1 MPAEV
6 KKLADR
12 ISAEISK
19 VIVGQQEG
27 VTHLLVGLLARGH
40 VLMEGVPGLA
50 KTLLAKTLAFIL
62 KAEFTRIQ
70 FTPDLMPAD
79 ILGTNI
85 FDLQSRTFHLRQG
98 PIFTEILLGDE
109 INRAPP
115 KTQSAL
121 LEAMEERQVSIDGKT
136 LPLSESFMV
145 VATQNPIEQEGTYP
159 LPEAQLD
166 RFLMKIVLHY
176 PGESEEREIL
186 ARYGTSSAA
195 HDLERM
201 GLARLAGGDTVV
213 RFRQRVSQ
221 VRVEEGIVAYVQ
233 KLIAGTRRSPHLH
246 LGASPRG
253 GIALL
258 KTSQCLAA
266 VRGRDFVVP
275 DDVKEM
281 ALAVLRHRVILRPE
295 AELEGLTPDTVI
307 SQILDGIPVP
317 R

>member
-176 PGESEEREIL
+176 PTEVEERDIL
-186 ARYGTSSAA
+186 ARYGTSSDS
-195 HDLERM
+195 HDLEGM
-201 GLARLAGGDTVV
+201 GLARLAGGDMVV

-233 KLIAGTRRSPHLH
+233 KLLAGTRRSPHLH
-246 LGASPRG
+246 LGVSPRG

-258 KTSQCLAA
+258 RTSQCLAA
-266 VRGRDFVVP
+266 VGGRDFVVP

-281 ALAVLRHRVILRPE
+281 ALPVLRHRVILRPE
-295 AELEGLTPDTVI
+295 AELEGLTIDRVL
-307 SQILDGIPVP
+307 SQILEGIPVP

>member
-176 PGESEEREIL
+176 PTEVEERDIL
-186 ARYGTSSAA
+186 ARYGTSSDS
-195 HDLERM
+195 HDLEGM
-201 GLARLAGGDTVV
+201 GLARLTGGDMVV

-233 KLIAGTRRSPHLH
+233 KLLAGTRRSPHLH
-246 LGASPRG
+246 LGVSPRG

-258 KTSQCLAA
+258 RTSQCLAA
-266 VRGRDFVVP
+266 VGGRDFVVP

-281 ALAVLRHRVILRPE
+281 ALPVLRHRVILRPE
-295 AELEGLTPDTVI
+295 AELEGLTIDRVL
-307 SQILDGIPVP
+307 SQILEGIPVP

>member
-12 ISAEISK
+12 ISAEIAK
-19 VIVGQQEG
+19 VVVGQQEG

-50 KTLLAKTLAFIL
+50 KTLLAKTLAYIL

-79 ILGTNI
+79 ILGTHI

-166 RFLMKIVLHY
+166 RFLMKIVLDY
-176 PGESEEREIL
+176 PSEGEEREIL
-186 ARYGTSSAA
+186 GKYGTSSEA
-195 HDLERM
+195 HDLEGA

-233 KLIAGTRRSPHLH
+233 RLLTRTRRSPHLH
-246 LGASPRG
+246 LGVSPRG

-258 KTSQCLAA
+258 RTSQCLAA

-275 DDVKEM
+275 DDIKEM

-295 AELEGLTPDTVI
+295 AELEGLTPDRVI

>member
-6 KKLADR
+6 KKLVDR
-12 ISAEISK
+12 ISGEISK
-19 VIVGQQEG
+19 VIVGQDHA
-27 VTHLLVGLLARGH
+27 VIHLLVGLLARGH

-50 KTLLAKTLAFIL
+50 KTLLAKTLAYIL
-62 KAEFTRIQ
+62 RVEFTRIQ

-79 ILGTNI
+79 ILGTHI
-85 FDLQSRTFHLRQG
+85 YDLQSKTFNLRRG
-98 PIFTEILLGDE
+98 PIFTQILLGDE

-121 LEAMEERQVSIDGKT
+121 LEAMEERQVSIDGNT
-136 LPLSESFMV
+136 FPLSESFMV
-145 VATQNPIEQEGTYP
+145 MATQNPIEQEGTYP

-176 PGESEEREIL
+176 PSTAEERAIL
-186 ARYGTSSAA
+186 AQYGKSTEV
-195 HDLERM
+195 HDLESA
-201 GLARLAGGDTVV
+201 GLARLGGQGSIV
-213 RFRQRVSQ
+213 RFQRRVSQ
-221 VRVEEGIVAYVQ
+221 VRVEEGMVAYVQ
-233 KLIAGTRRSPHLH
+233 HLLQGTRRSPHLH

-266 VRGRDFVVP
+266 MRGRDYIVP
-275 DDVKEM
+275 DDIKDM
-281 ALAVLRHRVILRPE
+281 TLPVLRHRVILRPE
-295 AELEGLTPDTVI
+295 AELEGLAADRVL
-307 SQILDGIPVP
+307 SQILEGIPVP

>member
-6 KKLADR
+6 DKLVGR
-12 ISAEISK
+12 ISGEISK
-19 VIVGQQEG
+19 VIMGQQQA
-27 VTHLLVGLLARGH
+27 VKHLLAGLLARGH

-50 KTLLAKTLAFIL
+50 KTLLAKTLAHIL
-62 KAEFTRIQ
+62 RAEFTRIQ

-79 ILGTNI
+79 ILGTQI
-85 FDLQSRTFHLRQG
+85 YDLQRRQFHLRKG

-121 LEAMEERQVSIDGKT
+121 LEAMEERQVSIDGET
-136 LPLSESFMV
+136 MPLSESFMV

-166 RFLMKIVLHY
+166 RFLMKIVLTY
-176 PGESEEREIL
+176 PQEAEELEIL
-186 ARYGTSSAA
+186 ARYGKSSDA
-195 HDLERM
+195 HDLESM
-201 GLARLAGGDTVV
+201 GLARLTGEDTIVK
-213 RFRQRVSQ
+213 FRQRVRK
-221 VRVEEGIVAYVQ
+221 VKVEEGIVAYVQ
-233 KLIAGTRRSPHLH
+233 KLLEGTRRSPHLH

-266 VRGRDFVVP
+266 MRGRDFIVP
-275 DDVKEM
+275 DDIKEM
-281 ALAVLRHRVILRPE
+281 ALPVLRHRVILRPE
-295 AELEGLTPDTVI
+295 AELEGLTPDRVL

>member
-12 ISAEISK
+12 ISAEIAK
-19 VIVGQQEG
+19 VVVGQQEG

-50 KTLLAKTLAFIL
+50 KTLLAKTLAYIL

-79 ILGTNI
+79 ILGTQI
-85 FDLQSRTFHLRQG
+85 FDLQSRTFHLRHG

-136 LPLSESFMV
+136 MPLSESFMV

-166 RFLMKIVLHY
+166 RFLMKIVLDY
-176 PGESEEREIL
+176 PSEGEEREIL
-186 ARYGTSSAA
+186 AKYGTSSEA
-195 HDLERM
+195 HDLEGA

-233 KLIAGTRRSPHLH
+233 RLLTGTRRSPHLH
-246 LGASPRG
+246 LGVSPRG

-258 KTSQCLAA
+258 RTSQCLAA

-275 DDVKEM
+275 DDIKEM

-295 AELEGLTPDTVI
+295 AELEGLTPDRVI

>member
-1 MPAEV
+1 MPEEV
-6 KKLADR
+6 KKLVDL
-12 ISAEISK
+12 ISNEISK
-19 VIVGQQEG
+19 VIMGQQEA
-27 VTHLLVGLLARGH
+27 VVHLLAGLLARGH

-50 KTLLAKTLAFIL
+50 KTLLAKTLAYIL

-79 ILGTNI
+79 ILGTHI
-85 FDLQSRTFHLRQG
+85 YDLQSRTFHLRKG

-121 LEAMEERQVSIDGKT
+121 LEAMEERQVSIDGET
-136 LPLSESFMV
+136 FPLSESFMV

-166 RFLMKIVLHY
+166 RFLMKVVLDY
-176 PGESEEREIL
+176 PSAVEEREIL
-186 ARYGTSSAA
+186 DRYGKSVDV
-195 HDLERM
+195 HDLEKM
-201 GLARLAGGDTVV
+201 GLARLAGEGTVV
-213 RFRQRVSQ
+213 KFRRRIGR

-233 KLIAGTRRSPHLH
+233 SLLAGTRRSPHLH

-258 KTSQCLAA
+258 RTSQCLAA
-266 VRGRDFVVP
+266 MRERDFIIP
-275 DDVKEM
+275 DDIKEM
-281 ALAVLRHRVILRPE
+281 AFPVLRHRVILRPE
-295 AELEGLTPDTVI
+295 AELEGLTPDRVL